1 MEINIIPKFL
11 DAAITPVAK
20 ETGERLADIVSLL
33 FTPIV
38 KAKAKRDKNIE
49 LFLKELDKKV
59 SSIPEEKL
67 KDPPLS
73 IVGPAID
80 NVFKFY
86 HDEKY
91 LRQMYS
97 SLIASSMNS
106 DCQVS
111 PSYIYVIRQLS
122 HSDAVLFRTLLYPL
136 GQEHHFIYY
145 PLFFLEL
152 TCDCGIDALKD
163 AELEGPK
170 YYIPYRTEERH
181 AYPIDSSMWLS
192 FESLKRLGL
201 VNIQRKLAPNDILK
215 SYDIEVENI
224 ENNNLCLN
232 IRQISITQFGIEFSK
247 VCCDTAGT
255 TDCLKNNQ
263 YLKTIIMLESGFDM
277 KHDDL

>member
-11 DAAITPVAK
+11 DEAITPVAK

-73 IVGPAID
+73 LVGPAID

-86 HDEKY
+86 HDEKH

-97 SLIASSMNS
+97 TLIASSMNS

-122 HSDAVLFRTLLYPL
+122 QNDAVLFSTLLHSL

-152 TCDCGIDALKD
+152 SCDCGIDALKD
-163 AELEGPK
+163 AELEGLK
-170 YYIPYRTEERH
+170 YFIPYLAEERH
-181 AYPIDSSMWLS
+181 AYPIDSSIWLS
-192 FESLKRLGL
+192 FESLRRLGL
-201 VNIQRKLAPNDILK
+201 VNIQRKSAPNDILK
-215 SYDIEVENI
+215 SYNIEVENI
-224 ENNNLCLN
+224 KTNNLCMN
-232 IRQISITQFGIEFSK
+232 IWEIKITHFGIEFSK

-255 TDCLKNNQ
+255 TDCLKNNH
-263 YLKTIIMLESGFDM
+263 YLKKIIMLESGFDT
-277 KHDDL
+277 KYEDL